1 MKEKIKIF
9 IEVVKKRKELFD
21 YVFLYGLFGFGKII
35 LVNIIVNEMGV
46 DIKVIFGFVI
56 ERVGDFVVIFINIG
70 ENNIL
75 FIDEIYRLN
84 RIIEEVL
91 YFVMEDKK
99 VDIVIGKGLFV
110 KIIRLILLFFIFI
123 GVIIRVGF
131 LLLLLRDRFGIIER
145 FDYYIVEELS

>member
-9 IEVVKKRKELFD
+9 IEAVKKRKELFD